1 MRIRKGIILLLLG
14 ASALIACRSA
24 SPTPTVVPSPTT
36 VPTEVAPAPTPVETP
51 APVVLKPP
59 DLVLKAGSGEQ
70 PATIGPFFWVL
81 DSGFAGETTAP
92 GLVPTSEQPLAVRP
106 GETLSF
112 AFSEDR
118 IPEKVSL
125 AVYPQEGN
133 YEPISP
139 APDAP
144 KGFVATT
151 DPVVTAEPELSGA
164 GFQWTMPELSPGA
177 YFLRVEVEWPQHP
190 KNPRPDKVPRAVYA
204 FWIRVS

>member
-1 MRIRKGIILLLLG
+1 MRIRKGIVLLLLST
-14 ASALIACRSA
+14 SALIACRSA
-24 SPTPTVVPSPTT
+24 APTPTVVPSPTS
-36 VPTEVAPAPTPVETP
+36 VPTAVALTPTPVRTP

-59 DLVLKAGSGEQ
+59 DLVLKVVSGEQ
-70 PATIGPFFWVL
+70 QATIGPFFWVL

-92 GLVPTSEQPLAVRP
+92 GLIPSSEQPLAVRP

-118 IPEKVSL
+118 ILEKVSL

-133 YEPISP
+133 FEAISP

-144 KGFVATT
+144 KGFVAKT
-151 DPVVTAEPELSGA
+151 DPVVTADPERSGA